1 MLLVILKVLIEPL
14 TRKIR
19 DISYP
24 ATCTGIKVH
33 NGTELA
39 LLCSVKPLLLAT
51 FTCTLDGRF

>member
-39 LLCSVKPLLLAT
+39 LLCSVKPLLLTT